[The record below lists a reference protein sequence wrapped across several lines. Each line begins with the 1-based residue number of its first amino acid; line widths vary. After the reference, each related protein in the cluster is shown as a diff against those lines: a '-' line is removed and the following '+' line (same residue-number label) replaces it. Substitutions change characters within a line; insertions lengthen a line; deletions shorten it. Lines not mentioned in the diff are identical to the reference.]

1 MLQAGCADVV
11 GFGTFNK
18 FIRATSQHWPGP
30 ILVPAFLRPAILSE
44 VFVHRRRTKTQSKD
58 TYQSSLLTPSGGV
71 SPPLALLNPN
81 QIDRHLSNMNPEQVE
96 VLANAAPPG
105 HLAESNGWAEESAR
119 KSGSTDVNS
128 DTSLLD
134 AYSTAVTSAV
144 ERMSPSVVNIEV
156 HQSAGR
162 TRSGEPRERQG
173 GGSGFVFTPDGL
185 ILTNSHVV
193 HDAVRIVVTLTDG
206 RRMPATVIGDDPAS
220 DLAVIRV
227 NEPGL
232 TAAALGDSQRLRVGQ
247 IVIAIGAPYG
257 FQSTVTAGV
266 VSALGRSLRSY
277 SGRLID
283 DVIQTD
289 ASLNPGNSGG
299 PLVDSAGRVV
309 GVNTATIL
317 PAQGICFAI
326 GINTAKF
333 VASRLLRD
341 GRIRRSYIGVSAQT
355 VPVHRRVVRF
365 YDLPKE
371 MGVVVLGVEE
381 NSPAKRAG
389 LREGD
394 IIIALDGH
402 PVAGVDDLHRVLTDV
417 HVGVS
422 SSLTVLRWTE
432 KLELKIVP
440 EEAR

>member
-1 MLQAGCADVV
+1 MNSHAESDDSTTSLSSNLTHEISD
-11 GFGTFNK
+11 
-18 FIRATSQHWPGP
+18 ATGWQDEN
-30 ILVPAFLRPAILSE
+30 RPATL
-44 VFVHRRRTKTQSKD
+44 
-58 TYQSSLLTPSGGV
+58 
-71 SPPLALLNPN
+71 
-81 QIDRHLSNMNPEQVE
+81 PET
-96 VLANAAPPG
+96 AA
-105 HLAESNGWAEESAR
+105 
-119 KSGSTDVNS
+119 S
-128 DTSLLD
+128 DDSLLD
-134 AYSTAVTSAV
+134 AYSRAITSAV
-144 ERMSPSVVNIEV
+144 ERIRPSVVNIEV
-156 HQSAGR
+156 HTAARS
-162 TRSGEPRERQG
+162 RSGQPRERRG

-193 HDAVRIVVTLTDG
+193 HDAVRIEVTMTDG
-206 RRMPATVIGDDPAS
+206 RRMPATAIGDDPAS

-227 NEPGL
+227 DEPRTGEPSL
-232 TAAALGDSQRLRVGQ
+232 TAAALGDSQQLRVGQ
-247 IVIAIGAPYG
+247 VAIAMGAPYG

-289 ASLNPGNSGG
+289 AALNPGNSGG
-299 PLVDSAGRVV
+299 PLVDSAGRVI

-365 YDLPKE
+365 YDLLKE
-371 MGVVVLGVEE
+371 SGALVLSLEE
-381 NSPAKRAG
+381 ASPAKRAG

-394 IIIALDGH
+394 VIIALEGH

-417 HVGVS
+417 RVGVS
-422 SSLTVLRWTE
+422 CSLTVLRYTE

-440 EEAR
+440 EETR

>member
-1 MLQAGCADVV
+1 MNREEV
-11 GFGTFNK
+11 GSVFS
-18 FIRATSQHWPGP
+18 A
-30 ILVPAFLRPAILSE
+30 LPARPAS
-44 VFVHRRRTKTQSKD
+44 V
-58 TYQSSLLTPSGGV
+58 
-71 SPPLALLNPN
+71 N
-81 QIDRHLSNMNPEQVE
+81 QPE
-96 VLANAAPPG
+96 G
-105 HLAESNGWAEESAR
+105 NGWGEESPRELSPAT
-119 KSGSTDVNS
+119 GSAAAD
-128 DTSLLD
+128 DLLLD
-134 AYSTAVTSAV
+134 AYSRAIMGAV
-144 ERMSPSVVNIEV
+144 ERASPSVVNIEV
-156 HQSAGR
+156 HQAAGR
-162 TRSGEPRERQG
+162 TRSGEPRERRG

-193 HDAVRIVVTLTDG
+193 HDARRIEVTLADG
-206 RRMPATVIGDDPAS
+206 RRMPASAIGDDPAS
-220 DLAVIRV
+220 DLAVVRV
-227 NEPGL
+227 DEPGL
-232 TAAALGDSQRLRVGQ
+232 TAAALGDSQQLRVGQ
-247 IVIAIGAPYG
+247 LVVAIGNPYG

-289 ASLNPGNSGG
+289 AALNPGNSGG

-365 YDLPKE
+365 YDLAKE
-371 MGVVVLGVEE
+371 SGGLVLSVEE

-389 LREGD
+389 LRDGD
-394 IIIALDGH
+394 IIVALEGK

-417 HVGVS
+417 RVGVS
-422 SSLTVLRWTE
+422 CSLTVLRRTE
-432 KLELKIVP
+432 KLEVKIVP
-440 EEAR
+440 EEAK

>member
-1 MLQAGCADVV
+1 MNLEEAGSIFAPARGPLMPRRAISGAD
-11 GFGTFNK
+11 
-18 FIRATSQHWPGP
+18 HWKEQYPHEE
-30 ILVPAFLRPAILSE
+30 A
-44 VFVHRRRTKTQSKD
+44 
-58 TYQSSLLTPSGGV
+58 V
-71 SPPLALLNPN
+71 SPTEAHG
-81 QIDRHLSNMNPEQVE
+81 D
-96 VLANAAPPG
+96 
-105 HLAESNGWAEESAR
+105 
-119 KSGSTDVNS
+119 
-128 DTSLLD
+128 SLLD
-134 AYSTAVTSAV
+134 AYSRAVTGAV
-144 ERMSPSVVNIEV
+144 ESVSPSVVNIEV
-156 HQSAGR
+156 HQAAGH
-162 TRSGEPRERQG
+162 TRAGEPRERRG
-173 GGSGFVFTPDGL
+173 GGSGFIFTPDGL

-193 HDAVRIVVTLTDG
+193 HDAKRIEVTLTDG
-206 RRMPATVIGDDPAS
+206 RQMPASAIGDDPAS

-227 NEPGL
+227 DEPRVNEPGL
-232 TAAALGDSQRLRVGQ
+232 ASAALGDSQRLRVGQ
-247 IVIAIGAPYG
+247 VVIAIGAPYG

-371 MGVVVLGVEE
+371 SGAMVLSVEE

-389 LREGD
+389 LRDGDVIVALEGK
-394 IIIALDGH
+394 
-402 PVAGVDDLHRVLTDV
+402 PVAGVDDLHRLLTDV
-417 HVGVS
+417 RVGVTC
-422 SSLTVLRWTE
+422 SLTALRYTD
-432 KLELKIVP
+432 KLELRVVP
-440 EEAR
+440 EETR

>member
-1 MLQAGCADVV
+1 MSLET
-11 GFGTFNK
+11 GF
-18 FIRATSQHWPGP
+18 
-30 ILVPAFLRPAILSE
+30 
-44 VFVHRRRTKTQSKD
+44 D
-58 TYQSSLLTPSGGV
+58 
-71 SPPLALLNPN
+71 
-81 QIDRHLSNMNPEQVE
+81 
-96 VLANAAPPG
+96 
-105 HLAESNGWAEESAR
+105 GWARPVGTTGEFLDTQLSDRPIARESAAG
-119 KSGSTDVNS
+119 SGRD

-134 AYSTAVTSAV
+134 AYSTAVTGAV
-144 ERMSPSVVNIEV
+144 ERISPSVVHIEV
-156 HQSAGR
+156 HQAAGH

-193 HDAVRIVVTLTDG
+193 HESSRLAVTLADG
-206 RRMPATVIGDDPAS
+206 RHMPATLIGEDPAS
-220 DLAVIRV
+220 DLAVIRL
-227 NEPGL
+227 EMPRFDEYGL
-232 TAAALGDSQRLRVGQ
+232 TVATLGDSQKLRVGQ
-247 IVIAIGAPYG
+247 VAIAIGAPYG

-289 ASLNPGNSGG
+289 AALNPGNSGG
-299 PLVDSAGRVV
+299 PLVDSAGRVI

-341 GRIRRSYIGVSAQT
+341 GRIRRSYVGLSGQT

-371 MGVVVLGVEE
+371 TGALVISVEDG
-381 NSPAKRAG
+381 SPAKRAG

-394 IIIALDGH
+394 VIVALEGQ
-402 PVAGVDDLHRVLTDV
+402 PVAGVDDLHRLLTEV
-417 HVGVS
+417 RVGVS
-422 SSLTVLRWTE
+422 STLKVIRYTD
-432 KLELKIVP
+432 KLELKVVP
-440 EEAR
+440 EETK

>member
-1 MLQAGCADVV
+1 MHEVEWEYSRPLPIATPNADKNWNV
-11 GFGTFNK
+11 GPSN
-18 FIRATSQHWPGP
+18 APG
-30 ILVPAFLRPAILSE
+30 S
-44 VFVHRRRTKTQSKD
+44 
-58 TYQSSLLTPSGGV
+58 PS
-71 SPPLALLNPN
+71 PDA
-81 QIDRHLSNMNPEQVE
+81 
-96 VLANAAPPG
+96 
-105 HLAESNGWAEESAR
+105 
-119 KSGSTDVNS
+119 
-128 DTSLLD
+128 SLLD
-134 AYSTAVTSAV
+134 AYSTAVTGAV
-144 ERMSPSVVNIEV
+144 DRVSPSVVNIEV
-156 HQSAGR
+156 HQAAGR
-162 TRSGEPRERQG
+162 TRAGEPREQRG

-193 HDAVRIVVTLTDG
+193 HDAVRIGVTLADG
-206 RRMPATVIGDDPAS
+206 RRMPATAIGDDPAS
-220 DLAVIRV
+220 DLAVIRLEQPRFD
-227 NEPGL
+227 EPGL
-232 TAAALGDSQRLRVGQ
+232 PAAELGDSQRLRVGQ

-371 MGVVVLGVEE
+371 MGAMVLSLEE
-381 NSPAKRAG
+381 GSPAKRAG

-394 IIIALDGH
+394 VIVALEGQ
-402 PVAGVDDLHRVLTDV
+402 PVAGVDDLHRLLTEV
-417 HVGVS
+417 RVGVGS
-422 SSLTVLRWTE
+422 ALTIIRYTD
-432 KLELKIVP
+432 KLELKVVP
-440 EEAR
+440 EEAK

>member
-1 MLQAGCADVV
+1 MDLEEV
-11 GFGTFNK
+11 GSVFS
-18 FIRATSQHWPGP
+18 A
-30 ILVPAFLRPAILSE
+30 LPAHP
-44 VFVHRRRTKTQSKD
+44 VFV
-58 TYQSSLLTPSGGV
+58 
-71 SPPLALLNPN
+71 N
-81 QIDRHLSNMNPEQVE
+81 QPE
-96 VLANAAPPG
+96 A
-105 HLAESNGWAEESAR
+105 SGWAEESQHAP
-119 KSGSTDVNS
+119 SASSAADEF
-128 DTSLLD
+128 LLD
-134 AYSTAVTSAV
+134 AYSRAVTGAV
-144 ERMSPSVVNIEV
+144 DRVSPSVVNIEV
-156 HQSAGR
+156 HQSFGR
-162 TRSGEPRERQG
+162 TRSGEPRERRG

-193 HDAVRIVVTLTDG
+193 HDARRIEVTLTDG
-206 RRMPATVIGDDPAS
+206 RRMPASAIGDDPAS
-220 DLAVIRV
+220 DLAVIRIDQACV
-227 NEPGL
+227 DEPGV
-232 TAAALGDSQRLRVGQ
+232 TAAALGDSQQLRVGQ
-247 IVIAIGAPYG
+247 LVVALGSPYG

-289 ASLNPGNSGG
+289 AALNPGNSGG

-341 GRIRRSYIGVSAQT
+341 GRIRRSFIGVSAQT

-365 YDLPKE
+365 YDLAKE
-371 MGVVVLGVEE
+371 SGALVLSVEE

-389 LREGD
+389 LRDGD
-394 IIIALDGH
+394 IIVALEGK
-402 PVAGVDDLHRVLTDV
+402 PIAGVDDLHRVLTDV
-417 HVGVS
+417 RAGATC
-422 SSLTVLRWTE
+422 SLTVLRHTE

-440 EEAR
+440 EEAH

>member
-1 MLQAGCADVV
+1 MNLDPFEKAFPAGLIEYDGAVDQL
-11 GFGTFNK
+11 N
-18 FIRATSQHWPGP
+18 QHT
-30 ILVPAFLRPAILSE
+30 AR
-44 VFVHRRRTKTQSKD
+44 
-58 TYQSSLLTPSGGV
+58 
-71 SPPLALLNPN
+71 
-81 QIDRHLSNMNPEQVE
+81 
-96 VLANAAPPG
+96 NAA
-105 HLAESNGWAEESAR
+105 ASEEDS
-119 KSGSTDVNS
+119 
-128 DTSLLD
+128 SLLD
-134 AYSTAVTSAV
+134 AYSAAVTSAV
-144 ERMSPSVVNIEV
+144 DRMSPSVVHIEV
-156 HQSAGR
+156 HQNAGR

-193 HDAVRIVVTLTDG
+193 HEAARIAATLSDG
-206 RRMPATVIGDDPAS
+206 RHMPATLIGEDPAS

-227 NEPGL
+227 DEPGL
-232 TAAALGDSQRLRVGQ
+232 VAAELGDSQKLRVGQ
-247 IVIAIGAPYG
+247 VAIAIGAPYG

-299 PLVDSAGRVV
+299 PLVDSAGRVI

-341 GRIRRSYIGVSAQT
+341 GRIRRSYVGISGQT

-365 YDLPKE
+365 YDLLKE
-371 MGVVVLGVEE
+371 TGALVLSVEDE
-381 NSPAKRAG
+381 SPAKRSG
-389 LREGD
+389 LRSGD
-394 IIIALDGH
+394 IIVALEGQ
-402 PVAGVDDLHRVLTDV
+402 PVAGVDDLHRLLTEV
-417 HVGVS
+417 RVGVS
-422 SSLTVLRWTE
+422 CVLTVLRWTE
-432 KLELKIVP
+432 KLELRIVP

>member
-1 MLQAGCADVV
+1 MNLQRVEHAFPAVV
-11 GFGTFNK
+11 GSSAPLGRPNDS
-18 FIRATSQHWPGP
+18 A
-30 ILVPAFLRPAILSE
+30 RPADEHSPAGLSDA
-44 VFVHRRRTKTQSKD
+44 F
-58 TYQSSLLTPSGGV
+58 
-71 SPPLALLNPN
+71 
-81 QIDRHLSNMNPEQVE
+81 
-96 VLANAAPPG
+96 
-105 HLAESNGWAEESAR
+105 
-119 KSGSTDVNS
+119 
-128 DTSLLD
+128 LLD
-134 AYSTAVTSAV
+134 AYSVAVTSAV
-144 ERMSPSVVNIEV
+144 ERVSPAVVNVEV
-156 HQSAGR
+156 HQKAGR

-173 GGSGFVFTPDGL
+173 GGSGFLFTPDGL

-193 HDAVRIVVTLTDG
+193 HDAARIAVALADG
-206 RRMPATVIGDDPAS
+206 RRMPATLIGDDPAS
-220 DLAVIRV
+220 DLAVVRV
-227 NEPGL
+227 DEPSL
-232 TAAALGDSQRLRVGQ
+232 TAAELGDSQRLRVGQ
-247 IVIAIGAPYG
+247 VVIAIGAPYG

-341 GRIRRSYIGVSAQT
+341 GRIRRSFIGVSAQT

-371 MGVVVLGVEE
+371 TGALVLSVEDA
-381 NSPAKRAG
+381 SPAKRAG

-394 IIIALDGH
+394 IIVALEGQ
-402 PVAGVDDLHRVLTDV
+402 PVAGVDDLQRLLTEV
-417 HVGVS
+417 RVGVS
-422 SSLTVLRWTE
+422 STLTVLRYTD
-432 KLELKIVP
+432 KLELKVVP

>member
-1 MLQAGCADVV
+1 MSFDQTEASSSAPLDHSPVAGWSSESVSDAAARVRADD
-11 GFGTFNK
+11 
-18 FIRATSQHWPGP
+18 
-30 ILVPAFLRPAILSE
+30 L
-44 VFVHRRRTKTQSKD
+44 
-58 TYQSSLLTPSGGV
+58 
-71 SPPLALLNPN
+71 
-81 QIDRHLSNMNPEQVE
+81 
-96 VLANAAPPG
+96 
-105 HLAESNGWAEESAR
+105 
-119 KSGSTDVNS
+119 
-128 DTSLLD
+128 SLLD
-134 AYSTAVTSAV
+134 AYSNAVTGAV
-144 ERMSPSVVNIEV
+144 QRISPSVVNIEV
-156 HQSAGR
+156 HQSLPETGR
-162 TRSGEPRERQG
+162 ARSGEPRERRG
-173 GGSGFVFTPDGL
+173 GGSGFIFTPDGL

-193 HDAVRIVVTLTDG
+193 HDAKRIEVTMTDG
-206 RRMPATVIGDDPAS
+206 RRMPASAIGDDPAS
-220 DLAVIRV
+220 DLAVIRIDEPRV
-227 NEPGL
+227 EEPGL
-232 TAAALGDSQRLRVGQ
+232 TAAALGDSQQLRVGQ
-247 IVIAIGAPYG
+247 VVIAIGAPYG

-289 ASLNPGNSGG
+289 AALNPGNSGG

-341 GRIRRSYIGVSAQT
+341 GRIRRSFIGVSAQT
-355 VPVHRRVVRF
+355 TPVHRRVVRF

-371 MGVVVLGVEE
+371 TGVVVISVEE

-394 IIIALDGH
+394 VIVALEGQ

-417 HVGVS
+417 RVGVS
-422 SSLTVLRWTE
+422 CSLTVIRWTE
-432 KLELKIVP
+432 KLELRVVP